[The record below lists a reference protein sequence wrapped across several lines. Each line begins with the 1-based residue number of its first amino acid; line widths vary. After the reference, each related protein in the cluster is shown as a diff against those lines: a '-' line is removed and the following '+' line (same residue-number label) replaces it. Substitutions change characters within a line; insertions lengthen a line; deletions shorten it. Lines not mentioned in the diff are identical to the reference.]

1 MLMLENVEKI
11 QKALVAELSELKR
24 KIKCYQLL
32 MEFEAI
38 FGFLFSVIW
47 CVVLRSTECSGRC
60 RFRMDPRARAVK
72 TTTQDQNRSDHITV
86 TCEFEY
92 ERRKFKVKPSTKLQK
107 IQNTFCERKNLL

>member
-1 MLMLENVEKI
+1 MFSTVFQIKTYDKWTSVNKEKMLMFENVEKI

-24 KIKCYQLL
+24 KIKCYQLV

-72 TTTQDQNRSDHITV
+72 TTH
-86 TCEFEY
+86 
-92 ERRKFKVKPSTKLQK
+92 KTKTEV
-107 IQNTFCERKNLL
+107 II